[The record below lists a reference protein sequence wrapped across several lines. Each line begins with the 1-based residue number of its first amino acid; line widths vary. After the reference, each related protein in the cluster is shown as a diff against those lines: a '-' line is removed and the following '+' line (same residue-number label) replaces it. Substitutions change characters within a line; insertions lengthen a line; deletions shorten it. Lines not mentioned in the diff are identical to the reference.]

1 MMKMAITRVFRVRIK
16 AGLREEFEEKFADIS
31 VREVQGAPGMES
43 VSIHRPTKW
52 SPDEY
57 AMITV
62 WTDEESLASF
72 AGENWNQPVI
82 PDGMEKFVQESSV
95 AHYESWD

>member
-1 MMKMAITRVFRVRIK
+1 MAITRVFRVRIK
-16 AGLREEFEEKFADIS
+16 AELREEFEEKFADIS
-31 VREVQGAPGMES
+31 VREVQSASGMES

>member
-1 MMKMAITRVFRVRIK
+1 
-16 AGLREEFEEKFADIS
+16 
-31 VREVQGAPGMES
+31 
-43 VSIHRPTKW
+43 
-52 SPDEY
+52 
-57 AMITV
+57 MITV

>member
-1 MMKMAITRVFRVRIK
+1 MAITRVFRLRIK
-16 AGLREEFEEKFADIS
+16 AGLRDEFEEKFADIS
-31 VREVQGAPGMES
+31 VREVQSASGMVS

-82 PDGMEKFVQESSV
+82 PDGMEMFVQESSV
-95 AHYESWD
+95 AHYESWN

>member
-1 MMKMAITRVFRVRIK
+1 MAITRVFRVRIK

-62 WTDEESLASF
+62 WTDEESLTLF

-82 PDGMEKFVQESSV
+82 PNGMEKFVQESSV
-95 AHYESWD
+95 AHYGSWN

>member
-1 MMKMAITRVFRVRIK
+1 MTTMAITRVFRVWIK
-16 AGLREEFEEKFADIS
+16 AELREEFEEKFADIS
-31 VREVQGAPGMES
+31 VREVQGAPGMKT

-62 WTDEESLASF
+62 WIDEESLASF
-72 AGENWNQPVI
+72 AGENWNRPVI
-82 PDGMEKFVQESSV
+82 PVGMEKFVRETSV